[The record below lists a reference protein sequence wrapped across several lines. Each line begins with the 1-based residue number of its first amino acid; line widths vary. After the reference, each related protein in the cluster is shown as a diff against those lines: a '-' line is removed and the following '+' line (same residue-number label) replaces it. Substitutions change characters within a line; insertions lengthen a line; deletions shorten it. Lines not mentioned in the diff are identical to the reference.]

1 MKNLLIIAIM
11 LFTTVVFGQNF
22 KIIKTVTNPTSLSMG
37 VKMDG
42 LISIKGDTL
51 HVETKYKD
59 LTSNSDLKIINT
71 LHINSTEVKGI
82 YAKETYQA
90 IGNWNMG
97 DKHQVTI
104 FSNGYVLWKKINT
117 FDNTSV
123 DMYFKIEEIK

>member
-1 MKNLLIIAIM
+1 MKKLLCALL
-11 LFTTVVFGQNF
+11 LFTTLAFSQKY
-22 KIIKTVTNPTSLSMG
+22 KIIKVVASPSSLSLG

-42 LISIKGDTL
+42 VIIIKNDTL
-51 HVETKYKD
+51 HIETEYKG
-59 LTSNSDLKIINT
+59 LKSNSDLKIVNT
-71 LHINSTEVKGI
+71 IKLISEEIKQV

-97 DKHQVTI
+97 DKHQITI
-104 FSNGYVLWKKINT
+104 FSNEFVLWKKINS